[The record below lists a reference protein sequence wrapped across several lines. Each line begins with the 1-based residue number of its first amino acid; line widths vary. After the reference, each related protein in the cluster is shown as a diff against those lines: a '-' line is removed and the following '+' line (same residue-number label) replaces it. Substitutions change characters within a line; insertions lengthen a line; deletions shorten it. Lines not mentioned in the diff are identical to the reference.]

1 MEKGHSF
8 SASWFNSVCHP
19 CVASQLIW
27 IEIIKKSTL
36 LLLPLAA
43 SHLEHQQL
51 VLPAQPAL
59 LEIGIKDS
67 RNVNI

>member
-8 SASWFNSVCHP
+8 SASWFNLVYHP
-19 CVASQLIW
+19 YVASQLIW
-27 IEIIKKSTL
+27 IEIIKKYIVAP
-36 LLLPLAA
+36 PLAA

-59 LEIGIKDS
+59 LEIGIKGS